1 MGFFGDS
8 QGGRRCLI
16 CYHLGYVISKIQN
29 VVLSVDHISQKILNS
44 VHTRQKLIF
53 LGLVSRYFL
62 QTLNFI
68 ERCKQLRIDFAPL
81 TFYFCIQHF
90 KKRRIAKRVTFRL
103 SWYKSTT
110 RSSVPRFCTSELE
123 TGTLNKYFRKTKRS
137 VEK

>member
-1 MGFFGDS
+1 MTQLSFPSRVHIPSLEDILDFHFT
-8 QGGRRCLI
+8 L
-16 CYHLGYVISKIQN
+16 YVISKIQN

-81 TFYFCIQHF
+81 TFYFCIQH
-90 KKRRIAKRVTFRL
+90 
-103 SWYKSTT
+103 
-110 RSSVPRFCTSELE
+110 
-123 TGTLNKYFRKTKRS
+123 
-137 VEK
+137 